1 MSVAAAI
8 RAVAL
13 PEVRELVPAASAVL
27 VEVVKQGDWVVC
39 TRSNRVGVRPDRP
52 EPGDDG
58 RAPDRLQR
66 RIAHEIPSEGIALG
80 SLQVPPRGQLVLFLT
95 PPAHRRLSRRRGRR
109 RRRNRPGRPTSARGS
124 GSASTSATDRPF
136 RRHAAAAH

>member
-39 TRSNRVGVRPDRP
+39 TQSNRVGVRPDRP

-95 PPAHRRLSRRRGRR
+95 PRSPAVIPSSRSS
-109 RRRNRPGRPTSARGS
+109 PTTKSTGPPNFGPGS